1 MTGYE
6 YFEQV
11 LKTKGLK
18 PFDVSKGT
26 GIRSGVFSDWKAG
39 RYTPKADKMQKIA
52 DFLGVPVE
60 PLLGVQ
66 IPVQHD
72 EYYQDVLSAMVAQE
86 MLDDRQLRAL
96 HHIKK
101 NIDYQ
106 RFKAYFDMILNLYR
120 QEHPDDDFYDR
131 EFTYRSEDGDN
142 KRNTD

>member
-1 MTGYE
+1 MSGYE

-11 LKTKGLK
+11 LKSKGLK
-18 PFDVSKGT
+18 AFDVSKGT

-66 IPVQHD
+66 IPVQSF
-72 EYYQDVLSAMVAQE
+72 EYYQDALSAAVAQE
-86 MLDDRQLRAL
+86 MFDDKQIRAL

-101 NIDYQ
+101 NISRERFQAYYDFITRLYQ
-106 RFKAYFDMILNLYR
+106 QENPGDSYDFDNGEQTKR
-120 QEHPDDDFYDR
+120 HEDD
-131 EFTYRSEDGDN
+131 
-142 KRNTD
+142 

>member
-39 RYTPKADKMQKIA
+39 RYTPKADKMQQIA

-66 IPVQHD
+66 IPVQTF
-72 EYYQDVLSAMVAQE
+72 EYYQDALSAVIAQE
-86 MLDDRQLRAL
+86 MFDDKQLRGL

-101 NIDYQ
+101 NIDAK
-106 RFKAYFDMILNLYR
+106 RFKAYYDMITNIYKSENPNDDYDFDNGEQTDR
-120 QEHPDDDFYDR
+120 PDN
-131 EFTYRSEDGDN
+131 E
-142 KRNTD
+142 

>member
-11 LKTKGLK
+11 LKNKGLK

-26 GIRSGVFSDWKAG
+26 NIRSGVFSDWKAG

-66 IPVQHD
+66 TNEQSDTYYKD
-72 EYYQDVLSAMVAQE
+72 EISAMIAQE
-86 MLDDRQLRAL
+86 MFEDEEIRSLF
-96 HHIKK
+96 HIKR
-101 NIDYQ
+101 NIPADRFRAFYDMISAYYQ
-106 RFKAYFDMILNLYR
+106 REFPNDHF
-120 QEHPDDDFYDR
+120 EYDQR
-131 EFTYRSEDGDN
+131 EFTDRHEDE
-142 KRNTD
+142 

>member
-11 LKTKGLK
+11 LKSKGLK

-26 GIRSGVFSDWKAG
+26 NIRSGVFSDWKAG

-66 IPVQHD
+66 TNEQSDTYYRD
-72 EYYQDVLSAMVAQE
+72 EISAMIAQE
-86 MLDDRQLRAL
+86 MFDDRQIRGL

-101 NIDYQ
+101 NIDSK
-106 RFKAYFDMILNLYR
+106 RFQAYYDMITNIYKS
-120 QEHPDDDFYDR
+120 ENPNDDFDFDNGEQTDR
-131 EFTYRSEDGDN
+131 PDN
-142 KRNTD
+142 E

>member
-11 LKTKGLK
+11 LKSKGLK

-26 GIRSGVFSDWKAG
+26 NIRSGVFSDWKAG

-66 IPVQHD
+66 TNEQSDTYYKD
-72 EYYQDVLSAMVAQE
+72 EISAMIAQE
-86 MLDDRQLRAL
+86 MFDDKQIRGL

-101 NIDYQ
+101 NIDAQ
-106 RFKAYFDMILNLYR
+106 RFKAYYDMITNLYKA
-120 QEHPDDDFYDR
+120 EHPNDDFDFDNGEQTDR
-131 EFTYRSEDGDN
+131 PDN
-142 KRNTD
+142 E

>member
-39 RYTPKADKMQKIA
+39 RYTPKADKMQQIA

-66 IPVQHD
+66 IPVQTF
-72 EYYQDVLSAMVAQE
+72 EYYQDALSAVIAQE
-86 MLDDRQLRAL
+86 MFDDKQLRGL

-101 NIDYQ
+101 NIDAK
-106 RFKAYFDMILNLYR
+106 RFKAYYDMITAYYQR
-120 QEHPDDDFYDR
+120 EFPDDYFEYDKR
-131 EFTYRSEDGDN
+131 EFTDRHEDE
-142 KRNTD
+142 

>member
-6 YFEQV
+6 YFEEV
-11 LKTKGLK
+11 LKSKGLK

-39 RYTPKADKMQKIA
+39 RYTPKADKMQQIA

-66 IPVQHD
+66 
-72 EYYQDVLSAMVAQE
+72 ENTKGKTYYYSDAISAIIAQE
-86 MLDDRQLRAL
+86 MYDDPELRAL

-101 NIDYQ
+101 RISHEK
-106 RFKAYFDMILNLYR
+106 FKAYYQMIASLYR
-120 QEHPDDDFYDR
+120 AENPNDDFD
-131 EFTYRSEDGDN
+131 FDGR
-142 KRNTD
+142 KQTDGSDDV

>member
-11 LKTKGLK
+11 LKSKGLK

-26 GIRSGVFSDWKAG
+26 NIRSGVFSDWKAG

-66 IPVQHD
+66 TNEQGD
-72 EYYQDVLSAMVAQE
+72 NYYTDAYSAMIAQQ
-86 MLDDRQLRAL
+86 MFDDPQLRAL
-96 HHIKK
+96 HHVKK
-101 NIDYQ
+101 NIDHE
-106 RFKAYFDMILNLYR
+106 RFKAYFDLIMNLYR
-120 QEHPDDDFYDR
+120 QEHPNDDFYDR
-131 EFTYRSEDGDN
+131 EFFYRSDDGDN
-142 KRNTD
+142 KRDTD

>member
-39 RYTPKADKMQKIA
+39 RYTPKADKMQQIA

-66 IPVQHD
+66 
-72 EYYQDVLSAMVAQE
+72 QDAQE
-86 MLDDRQLRAL
+86 VYYYDKKTLEMAQAL
-96 HHIKK
+96 FK
-101 NIDYQ
+101 NKELCLLFDATKDIDST
-106 RFKAYFDMILNLYR
+106 DLYLV
-120 QEHPDDDFYDR
+120 YDLVKR
-131 EFTYRSEDGDN
+131 MRKTN
-142 KRNTD
+142 KDE